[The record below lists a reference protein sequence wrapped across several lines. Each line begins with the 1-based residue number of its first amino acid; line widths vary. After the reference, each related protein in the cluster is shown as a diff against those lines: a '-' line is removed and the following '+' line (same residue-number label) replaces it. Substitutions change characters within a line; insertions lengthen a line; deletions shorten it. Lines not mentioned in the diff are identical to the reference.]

1 MKKHIVIFSHGFG
14 VQKDSRGLFTDIA
27 ACLKD
32 VEPVLFNYG
41 TYDDEAKTLTVRP
54 IQEEAEILA
63 EVVRETQE
71 KNPDAIIDIVA
82 HSQGCVVAALA
93 KPDGIR
99 KTILLAPPPNMN
111 VERAIKNFGSRPGV
125 EINPDGFSKLP
136 HKDGSVTLVPK
147 EYWTERKS
155 IEPMTFYKELA
166 EATELTVVKAT
177 QDELLGDS
185 DFSALNNKVHII
197 EIDGNHNFFGE
208 SRGKLLEVV
217 AGILLQ

>member
-1 MKKHIVIFSHGFG
+1 MF
-14 VQKDSRGLFTDIA
+14 D
-27 ACLKD
+27 
-32 VEPVLFNYG
+32 YG
-41 TYDDEAKTLTVRP
+41 IYDEEQKTLTVRP
-54 IQEEAEILA
+54 IHEEVAIL
-63 EVVRETQE
+63 EKVIEETAIG
-71 KNPDAIIDIVA
+71 NPNAIIDIVA

-93 KPDGIR
+93 KPEGIR
-99 KTILLAPPPNMN
+99 KIVFLAPPPTMN
-111 VERAIKNFGSRPGV
+111 VERAVKNFGERPGV
-125 EINPDGFSKLP
+125 ELNFNGFSKLP
-136 HKDGSVTLVPK
+136 RKDGGVTLVPK

-166 EATELTVVKAT
+166 EVTELTVVKAT